1 MMISGRKDASK
12 LFWNTEFSPFY
23 GGNGNR
29 STAETAVFFFG
40 IFQLCLMAVGILP
53 IDNEDT
59 AVQQN
64 TV

>member
-1 MMISGRKDASK
+1 MLPNFSGILS
-12 LFWNTEFSPFY
+12 FSPFF
-23 GGNGNR
+23 GRNGYR

-40 IFQLCLMAVGILP
+40 IFQLCLMAVGILS

>member
-1 MMISGRKDASK
+1 MMISGRKDASE
-12 LFWNTEFSPFY
+12 LFWNTEFFSLLWRKWESKHCRK
-23 GGNGNR
+23 G
-29 STAETAVFFFG
+29 SVFFG

>member
-1 MMISGRKDASK
+1 MLPNFSGILS
-12 LFWNTEFSPFY
+12 FSPFY

-29 STAETAVFFFG
+29 STAERAVFFFG
-40 IFQLCLMAVGILP
+40 SFQLCLMAVGILP

-59 AVQQN
+59 AVKQN

>member
-1 MMISGRKDASK
+1 MISGRKDASE
-12 LFWNTEFSPFY
+12 LFWNTDFFFFY
-23 GGNGNR
+23 RGIGNR
-29 STAETAVFFFG
+29 STAERAVFFFG
-40 IFQLCLMAVGILP
+40 IFQLGLMAVGILP

>member
-1 MMISGRKDASK
+1 MLPNFSGILS
-12 LFWNTEFSPFY
+12 FSPFY
-23 GGNGNR
+23 GGHGNR
-29 STAETAVFFFG
+29 STAERAVFFFG
-40 IFQLCLMAVGILP
+40 IFQLGLMAVGILP

>member
-1 MMISGRKDASK
+1 MISGRKDASD
-12 LFWNTEFSPFY
+12 LFWNTDFSSCFR
-23 GGNGNR
+23 GKGNR

>member
-1 MMISGRKDASK
+1 MLPNFSGI
-12 LFWNTEFSPFY
+12 LIFSSY
-23 GGNGNR
+23 YRGIGNG
-29 STAETAVFFFG
+29 STTVKVVFFFG

>member
-1 MMISGRKDASK
+1 MEEMGIEALPKRQC
-12 LFWNTEFSPFY
+12 
-23 GGNGNR
+23 
-29 STAETAVFFFG
+29 FFFG

>member
-1 MMISGRKDASK
+1 MLPNFSGI
-12 LFWNTEFSPFY
+12 LIFSSY
-23 GGNGNR
+23 YRGRGNR
-29 STAETAVFFFG
+29 STAETVVFFFG